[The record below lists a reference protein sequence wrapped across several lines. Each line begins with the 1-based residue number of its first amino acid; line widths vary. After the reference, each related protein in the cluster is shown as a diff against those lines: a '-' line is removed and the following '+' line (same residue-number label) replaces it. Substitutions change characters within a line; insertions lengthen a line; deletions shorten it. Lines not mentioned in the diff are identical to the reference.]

1 MRRKEPF
8 SSSVNTSMCLAS
20 GKIEA
25 SLSLVYVKTG
35 LIDASLVYLVG
46 CHNSDAFIVCVDAD
60 AIVL

>member
-25 SLSLVYVKTG
+25 SLSLYVKTG
-35 LIDASLVYLVG
+35 LIDASLVYLV
-46 CHNSDAFIVCVDAD
+46 V
-60 AIVL
+60 